1 MKQRVYNKLIFIFS
15 SKIAGTIVTGVFLL
29 GTTIA
34 TGVVST
40 HYKLHARQGRVL
52 LYKSNLLAI
61 YLYAICD
68 YIYIQKY
75 TEYFS
80 QPYNVKVMQVSF

>member
-34 TGVVST
+34 TGVIST
-40 HYKLHARQGRVL
+40 HYKFVFL
-52 LYKSNLLAI
+52 LGSKCIDNTVIRCDMNDINFLFSTLLNH
-61 YLYAICD
+61 LL
-68 YIYIQKY
+68 
-75 TEYFS
+75 F
-80 QPYNVKVMQVSF
+80 NH